1 MQSLNVLLI
10 HIHVSILSWLNEFSH
25 NCVLVL
31 ISDLSQY
38 IYCTCNSNLKSGD
51 QTNSPSSV
59 QGHVTAWTSLCVCV
73 CVRVRVCYCL
83 DLLVCV
89 CVTVWTYLYVCVCVC
104 VCYSLD
110 FLVCVCVCV
119 CYCVDLLVCV
129 CVTARTSLCVCVL
142 LRGPPCMCVC
152 YCVDLLVCVCVR
164 HVCEGVGV
172 AVLSND
178 RNAYLEPMLLI
189 SSYHVANQ
197 TDDPNPNHHI
207 TILPLLPTPSSL
219 PQAQLFGC
227 SESVAHMIGCA
238 QENESKKKKVND
250 RDMEVVK
257 SQKFLMLCI
266 VPP

>member
-1 MQSLNVLLI
+1 M
-10 HIHVSILSWLNEFSH
+10 
-25 NCVLVL
+25 
-31 ISDLSQY
+31 
-38 IYCTCNSNLKSGD
+38 
-51 QTNSPSSV
+51 
-59 QGHVTAWTSLCVCV
+59 
-73 CVRVRVCYCL
+73 
-83 DLLVCV
+83 
-89 CVTVWTYLYVCVCVC
+89 
-104 VCYSLD
+104 
-110 FLVCVCVCV
+110 CV
-119 CYCVDLLVCV
+119 CYCSDLLV
-129 CVTARTSLCVCVL
+129 CVCVL

-189 SSYHVANQ
+189 SSSHVANQ